1 MRHDDREVDVRTGR
15 LPLRV
20 AVVIPACNVE
30 REIARVISSV
40 PAWVRHVLVVEDGS
54 RDGTFEVAR
63 GLIDQRAGL
72 EVIRHPVNQ
81 GVGAAMVTGFRRAQ
95 ALEADFIVKLD
106 GDGQMDPIHLPAL
119 LRPLVEGRADYAKGN
134 RFGHLRDLARMP
146 RKRLW
151 GNVALTFLTKLAS
164 GYWHV
169 FDAQNGYAAITARA
183 LRALSLDR
191 VERGYAFEN
200 SMLSLLNVE
209 GFAVADVAMPA
220 VYGSEISNMK
230 LPRIMVSF
238 PPKLIWMFLRR
249 VFMRY
254 VLYDVSPIAAYLAAG
269 GLLGSFGLVFGGLHW
284 WRSIATGAPA
294 TSGTVLLAVLPLLMA
309 FDLLLHAVN
318 LDIAETP
325 TMRPPACDVS
335 EGDIPALF
343 GVRAPT
349 VENPDA

>member
-1 MRHDDREVDVRTGR
+1 MRHDEREADVRTGR
-15 LPLRV
+15 PALRV

-30 REIARVISSV
+30 REIARVVAAV
-40 PAWVRHVLVVEDGS
+40 PTWVRHVLVVEDGS
-54 RDGTFEVAR
+54 RDGTAEAVCALLDR
-63 GLIDQRAGL
+63 REGL
-72 EVIRHPVNQ
+72 EVIRHPSNQ

-95 ALEADFIVKLD
+95 ALEADFVVKLD
-106 GDGQMDPIHLPAL
+106 GDGQMDPIHLAGL

-169 FDAQNGYAAITARA
+169 FDAQNGYVAITARA
-183 LRALSLDR
+183 LGALPLDR

-209 GFAVADVAMPA
+209 RFAVADVAMPA
-220 VYGSEISNMK
+220 VYGTETSNMK
-230 LPRIMVSF
+230 LHRVMLSF

-249 VFMRY
+249 VFLRY
-254 VLYDVSPIAAYLAAG
+254 VVYDVSPIAAYLGAG

-318 LDIAETP
+318 LDIAQTP
-325 TMRPPACDVS
+325 KMRPPVRRVS
-335 EGDIPALF
+335 EPDVPALF
-343 GVRAPT
+343 GIGAPT
-349 VENPDA
+349 VESPAE